1 MKLELL
7 NMGFIKDPDGS
18 YRNLELGIKVKIVD
32 IDKLEINTNTGIR
45 IVSIKDLEK
54 IMMGGNL

>member
-1 MKLELL
+1 MKLTLL

-18 YRNLELGIKVKIVD
+18 YRNLELGITVKIVD
-32 IDKLEINTNTGIR
+32 TDKLEINTTTGLR
-45 IVSIKDLEK
+45 IISIKDLET